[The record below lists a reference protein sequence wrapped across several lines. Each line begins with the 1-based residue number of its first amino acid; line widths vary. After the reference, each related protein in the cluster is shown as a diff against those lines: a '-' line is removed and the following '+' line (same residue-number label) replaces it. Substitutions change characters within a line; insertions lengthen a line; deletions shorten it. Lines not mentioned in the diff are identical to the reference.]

1 MVEWF
6 RHDLNAH
13 DDLKIRKLLRNYGEC
28 AYGAYWL
35 VVELL
40 YQQGGSASAEEIDDT
55 FGFMSSPNLK
65 TILADS
71 GLFKIAEDGS
81 WSSARVTDELGYKE
95 ERREY
100 FRAIGKKGGEAK
112 ANAKRTPSARQADA
126 KRNPT
131 TQPNHTKPVPDN
143 TESSTYK
150 NDSRFIGNTD
160 DSCKLADIHKNAS
173 TPSGVPAGG
182 SAVFLTLLSNR
193 GEEVPVYESMVSLW
207 EKTYPA
213 VDVRTELQRMK
224 SWCISNPTLRKTA
237 QGMNRFCDNWLKKEQ
252 DRARI
257 PQGSIETI
265 KGTNIRMSLV
275 ADGTREEFPEPEV
288 IWK

>member
-1 MVEWF
+1 MDWF
-6 RHDLNAH
+6 RHDADAH
-13 DDLKIRKLLRNYGEC
+13 DDIKIRKLLRKHGPC
-28 AYGAYWL
+28 AYGAFWL
-35 VVELL
+35 IVELI
-40 YQQGGSASAEEIDDT
+40 YRNDGSASAQDVNDEFDLMNLEGMKEI
-55 FGFMSSPNLK
+55 LV
-65 TILADS
+65 DS
-71 GLFKIAEDGS
+71 GLFQIAEDGS
-81 WSSARVTDELGYKE
+81 WSSKRVTEEINYWN
-95 ERREY
+95 ERRQKKVEAGRLGGQA
-100 FRAIGKKGGEAK
+100 RASNAK
-112 ANAKRTPSARQADA
+112 ATLSNAKAHPSTL
-126 KRNPT
+126 PY
-131 TQPNHTKPVPDN
+131 PTKPVPDN

-160 DSCKLADIHKNAS
+160 DSCKLADTHKNAS

-213 VDVRTELQRMK
+213 VDVRAELQRMK

-288 IWK
+288 KWT

>member
-1 MVEWF
+1 MDWF
-6 RHDLNAH
+6 RHDYFASN
-13 DDLKIRKLLRNYGEC
+13 DLKIRKLLKNYGEC
-28 AYGAYWL
+28 AYGAFWL

-40 YQQGGSASAEEIDDT
+40 YQRGGSATAEEIDDT

-65 TILADS
+65 DILAGS
-71 GLFKIAEDGS
+71 GLFQIAEDGS
-81 WSSARVTDELGYKE
+81 WSSSRVSEELGYKE
-95 ERREY
+95 ERREH
-100 FRAIGKKGGEAK
+100 FREIGRKGGEAS
-112 ANAKRTPSARQADA
+112 ANAKRTLSTSQAYA
-126 KRNPT
+126 KHSPT
-131 TQPNHTKPVPDN
+131 TIPDHTKPLPDH

-150 NDSRFIGNTD
+150 NDSRFICNTD
-160 DSCKLADIHKNAS
+160 DSCKLADTHKNAS

-213 VDVRTELQRMK
+213 VNVREELQRMK
-224 SWCISNPTLRKTA
+224 SWCLSNPTLRKTA

-275 ADGTREEFPEPEV
+275 ADGTREEYPEPEV
-288 IWK
+288 KWT